1 MVIEESI
8 IINADLGKV
17 WETFTDLT
25 CWKDW
30 NTVMRSVCSDKKC
43 ITPGSELRCN
53 FRPFFFPVKAE
64 IKVEEV
70 IPYERI
76 IWSARKKGFSAR
88 NRFSFQKHEK
98 GVLVTSRETFTGFV
112 VTGFGFFLPVKRMRS
127 MIAAFLKDLKRG
139 SEG

>member
-30 NTVMRSVCSDKKC
+30 NTVMRNVCSDKKC

-53 FRPFFFPVKAE
+53 FRPFFFPVKIE

-88 NRFSFQKHEK
+88 NRFSFQKHKK
-98 GVLVTSRETFTGFV
+98 GVLVTSRETFTGFIV
-112 VTGFGFFLPVKRMRS
+112 RVFGFFLPVKKMRS
-127 MIAAFLKDLKRG
+127 MIAAFLKDLKRA
-139 SEG
+139 SES